1 MPRYK
6 DVYELADET
15 GGMYALVVAAA
26 KRAKQ
31 LREGRQPVVQS
42 ESGNPLTIAIQE
54 LLDGKVLV
62 RPPGAVDEEPAP
74 ETEVVE
80 VASRDL
86 RVQIVEP
93 EADAAEPDGEDVE
106 PSEDAEAE

>member
-1 MPRYK
+1 MARYK
-6 DVYELADET
+6 DVYELADEA

-42 ESGNPLTIAIQE
+42 DSNNPLTIAIQE
-54 LLDGKVLV
+54 LLEGKVLV
-62 RPPGAVDEEPAP
+62 RPPGEVDEEPAP
-74 ETEVVE
+74 QTEIVEVTAPGLQAQGTEVG
-80 VASRDL
+80 A
-86 RVQIVEP
+86 Q
-93 EADAAEPDGEDVE
+93 EAEAEDEED

>member
-1 MPRYK
+1 MARFK

-42 ESGNPLTIAIQE
+42 DSGNPLTIAIQE

-74 ETEVVE
+74 ETEIVE
-80 VASRDL
+80 VTARDL
-86 RVQIVEP
+86 HVQIVEA
-93 EADAAEPDGEDVE
+93 EADEAETDDAEAP
-106 PSEDAEAE
+106 PEDAEAE

>member
-1 MPRYK
+1 MSRYK

-31 LREGRQPVVQS
+31 LREGRQPVVS
-42 ESGNPLTIAIQE
+42 AGSANPLTVAIQE
-54 LLDGKVLV
+54 LLDGRVMV

-74 ETEVVE
+74 QTEVVE
-80 VASRDL
+80 VSSRDL
-86 RVQIVEP
+86 QVQIVQP
-93 EADAAEPDGEDVE
+93 EADDAESDDEDAE
-106 PSEDAEAE
+106 PSEDAEAG

>member
-15 GGMYALVVAAA
+15 GSMYALVVAAA

-42 ESGNPLTIAIQE
+42 DSGNPLTIAIQE

-62 RPPGAVDEEPAP
+62 RPPGAADEGPAP
-74 ETEVVE
+74 ETEIVE
-80 VASRDL
+80 VAGRDL
-86 RVQIVEP
+86 RVRIVEP
-93 EADAAEPDGEDVE
+93 AADAAEPDDGDAE
-106 PSEDAEAE
+106 PPEDAEAE

>member
-1 MPRYK
+1 MSRYK

-31 LREGRQPVVQS
+31 LREGRQPVVQADS
-42 ESGNPLTIAIQE
+42 SNPLTVAIQE
-54 LLDGKVLV
+54 LLDGRVLV

-74 ETEVVE
+74 QTEIVE
-80 VASRDL
+80 VSSRDL
-86 RVQIVEP
+86 QVQIVEP
-93 EADAAEPDGEDVE
+93 EPEDEEAEPPDD
-106 PSEDAEAE
+106 PEAE